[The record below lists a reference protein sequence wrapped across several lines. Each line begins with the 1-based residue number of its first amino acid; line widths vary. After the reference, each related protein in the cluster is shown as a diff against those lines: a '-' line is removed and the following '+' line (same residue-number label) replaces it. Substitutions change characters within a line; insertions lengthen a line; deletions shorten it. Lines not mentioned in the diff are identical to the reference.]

1 MSARAHVVVLFALV
15 ALGACKKAAPPSAP
29 PKALPVAIFLDDRQV
44 ATEALLSTTPRP
56 LMELAPGA
64 PAPEAWLAVI
74 ALDAGGKAT
83 TIMAPEREHAGTPP
97 ALAAG
102 PDGVR
107 FGLARAGALDGP
119 VERVAKVIIKTKD
132 DRGAIAAELA
142 GDSGHHGG
150 GDSDG
155 NRHDGE
161 GERPTATAELVIAI
175 STPKGEA
182 TFTGDKLAALPTI
195 KAPTGDTE
203 TPGWSLVDVLA
214 AAGLGDAKVIGLLD
228 SEGAGLRL
236 EGADFDRATTVLY
249 LKLNRG
255 GQLRFRRYAQRGS
268 TWEMTGE
275 LRGLSKITVVE

>member
-203 TPGWSLVDVLA
+203 TPGWNLVDILG
-214 AAGLGDAKVIGLLD
+214 AAGIKDPKVVVLTDEEKASLRIEGDDWDPAK
-228 SEGAGLRL
+228 
-236 EGADFDRATTVLY
+236 TVLY
-249 LKLNRG
+249 VKLNKSG
-255 GQLRFRRYAQRGS
+255 
-268 TWEMTGE
+268 
-275 LRGLSKITVVE
+275 